1 MGYCTEWGLESWG
14 QGPVRRKFGGIRKL
28 ILKFRGII
36 LMFLKERKKR
46 KNEMKNALTAKR
58 GKEDAVFTS
67 KG

>member
-1 MGYCTEWGLESWG
+1 
-14 QGPVRRKFGGIRKL
+14 
-28 ILKFRGII
+28 
-36 LMFLKERKKR
+36 MFLKERKKR